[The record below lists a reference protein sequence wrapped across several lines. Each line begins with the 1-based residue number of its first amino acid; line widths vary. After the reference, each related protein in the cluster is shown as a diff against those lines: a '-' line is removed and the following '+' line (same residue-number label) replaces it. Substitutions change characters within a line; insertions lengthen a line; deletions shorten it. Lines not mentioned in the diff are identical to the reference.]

1 MALDRRAPG
10 EEVRRKSALLHN
22 YTYLG
27 TVANMATLR
36 IPISTAS
43 RKGVSGVVG
52 LAEGHTVV
60 LTNHGRAVAK
70 VDSPGQ
76 VEESAR
82 LLREASLAVIDAAG
96 DLVEQRAH
104 RFSLDEVCARL
115 GLDVGRIRDLADE
128 RVRSRQ

>member
-1 MALDRRAPG
+1 M
-10 EEVRRKSALLHN
+10 HN
-22 YTYLG
+22 YTLLG
-27 TVANMATLR
+27 TVAGMSTLR
-36 IPISTAS
+36 MPISTAS

-52 LAEGHTVV
+52 LAEDQTVV

-76 VEESAR
+76 VEESVR

-96 DLVEQRAH
+96 DLVEQRAN

-115 GLDVGRIRDLADE
+115 GLDAQRVRDLADE
-128 RVRSRQ
+128 RVRAHQ